1 MAEREVQR
9 RLAAILAADVAGY
22 TRLMETDTDGTV
34 EAWQDARE
42 DVIRPRVSDHSG
54 KIVKLTGDGFLV
66 EFPTVQ
72 DAVNCAI
79 AMQQGLADSS
89 LNFRMG
95 VNLGD
100 IVDDGEDIHGE
111 GVNLAA
117 RLEGLAEPGGIVIS
131 GGVYDQVKNRID
143 ADYEDMGL
151 QKVKNV
157 SAPVQAYRVRQQ
169 KMDGDAAAPRQGI
182 TTEVFDRPAVAVLPF
197 DNMSG
202 DEEQEYFA
210 DGITEDIITEL
221 AKWGWFPVIA
231 RNSTFAYKGQS
242 PDIRKVADELGARY
256 VVEGSVRK
264 SGNRVRIT
272 AQLIDAVTG
281 HHVWAERY
289 DRDLT
294 DVFAVQDEITMNL
307 AGAIMPE
314 LSVEQQKLALR
325 KPPENLEAWDL
336 LLRAQWNQS
345 QFARESFVEARR
357 LLLEAEALD
366 SEMSM
371 VHAMIADI
379 ALWSLTMNW
388 LDNPIEGLAEAN
400 EHVTKAL
407 ALDPGNAHAH
417 ACMAWCVYYTGQPA
431 EAQREGEAA
440 VEINPSYAVGR
451 MYIGNM
457 YVFLGQPD
465 AAIEQFGM
473 VRRLS
478 PRDPLTFVTDA
489 FEGLAN
495 HMLGNFDEAV
505 DFSRKAIRKNP
516 DFLYPYFNLAASCGE
531 LGQMDEAKE
540 ALTGGRRLQPE
551 PSEEFFR
558 TAWPYVSQVDM
569 ENFLE
574 GLQKAGLS
582 VIE

>member
-22 TRLMETDTDGTV
+22 TRLIETDTDGTV

-294 DVFAVQDEITMNL
+294 DVFAVQDEITMTAYAL
-307 AGAIMPE
+307 CSGA
-314 LSVEQQKLALR
+314 
-325 KPPENLEAWDL
+325 
-336 LLRAQWNQS
+336 
-345 QFARESFVEARR
+345 
-357 LLLEAEALD
+357 
-366 SEMSM
+366 
-371 VHAMIADI
+371 
-379 ALWSLTMNW
+379 T
-388 LDNPIEGLAEAN
+388 
-400 EHVTKAL
+400 
-407 ALDPGNAHAH
+407 
-417 ACMAWCVYYTGQPA
+417 
-431 EAQREGEAA
+431 
-440 VEINPSYAVGR
+440 
-451 MYIGNM
+451 NM
-457 YVFLGQPD
+457 L
-465 AAIEQFGM
+465 
-473 VRRLS
+473 
-478 PRDPLTFVTDA
+478 
-489 FEGLAN
+489 
-495 HMLGNFDEAV
+495 
-505 DFSRKAIRKNP
+505 
-516 DFLYPYFNLAASCGE
+516 
-531 LGQMDEAKE
+531 
-540 ALTGGRRLQPE
+540 
-551 PSEEFFR
+551 
-558 TAWPYVSQVDM
+558 
-569 ENFLE
+569 
-574 GLQKAGLS
+574 
-582 VIE
+582 